1 MNLEFVFEH
10 FVPIVLVACLVI
22 GYIIKKSL
30 DIIPNKYIPMI
41 LAVAGAFISC
51 VAGGGL
57 TLDNVVYGA
66 VTGLA
71 STGMH
76 QAFMRIIEGDTESE

>member
-41 LAVAGAFISC
+41 LAAAGAFISC
-51 VAGGGL
+51 VAGSGL

-76 QAFMRIIEGDTESE
+76 QAFTRVVEGTTEDE

>member
-1 MNLEFVFEH
+1 MNLEFVFDH

-51 VAGGGL
+51 VAGSGL

-76 QAFMRIIEGDTESE
+76 QAFTRLVEGTIEDE

>member
-1 MNLEFVFEH
+1 MDLSFVFDH

-41 LAVAGAFISC
+41 LAAAGAFISC
-51 VAGGGL
+51 VAGSGL

-76 QAFMRIIEGDTESE
+76 QAFTRLVEGTTEDE

>member
-41 LAVAGAFISC
+41 LAAAGAFISC

-76 QAFMRIIEGDTESE
+76 QAFTRLVEGTTEGE